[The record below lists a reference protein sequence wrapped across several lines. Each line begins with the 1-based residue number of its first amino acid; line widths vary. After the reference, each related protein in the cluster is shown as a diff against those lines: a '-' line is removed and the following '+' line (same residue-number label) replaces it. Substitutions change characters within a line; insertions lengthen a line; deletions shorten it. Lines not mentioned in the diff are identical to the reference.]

1 MKMPKKQRRYCPH
14 CKKHTMHR
22 VEIAAKRPRRKLA
35 KGQRSFL
42 RKLKGYGSFPKPNPK
57 GREKPTKKVDLRY
70 ICEECGKAQI
80 ISRGF
85 RVKKLEFK

>member
-1 MKMPKKQRRYCPH
+1 
-14 CKKHTMHR
+14 MHR